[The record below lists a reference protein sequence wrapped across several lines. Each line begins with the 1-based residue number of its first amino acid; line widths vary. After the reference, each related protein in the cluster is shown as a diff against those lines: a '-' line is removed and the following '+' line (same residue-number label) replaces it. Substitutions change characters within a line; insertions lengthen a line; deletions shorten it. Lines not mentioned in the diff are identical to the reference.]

1 MKNRRTTGILNV
13 MVVVVVVV
21 SAEVNLEVAHLKCC

>member
-13 MVVVVVVV
+13 MVVVVVV
-21 SAEVNLEVAHLKCC
+21 SAEVNLEVAHLKCF